1 MRKPLRGTLEVVKAG
16 HKGGIDFCSVSSLMD
31 MVPF

>member
-1 MRKPLRGTLEVVKAG
+1 MRKPLRGTLQVVKAG
-16 HKGGIDFCSVSSLMD
+16 RKGSVDFCSVSSLMD